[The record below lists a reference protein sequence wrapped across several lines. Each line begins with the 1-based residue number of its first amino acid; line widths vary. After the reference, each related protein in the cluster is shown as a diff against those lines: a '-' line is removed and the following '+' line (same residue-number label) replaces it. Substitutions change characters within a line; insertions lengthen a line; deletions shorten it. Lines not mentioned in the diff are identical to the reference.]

1 MKKMVGIFQVSLFIN
16 FFVVYAYLS
25 RQQRSEYRGCRRDL
39 KQYSITI
46 KANKILLISIH
57 GGLCVLRGLPKP
69 FICNLP
75 WRVVGNGLVY
85 SGVIDGVELV
95 GLVVDDDVVVE
106 PMAPQYLVGHVRR
119 SNL

>member
-1 MKKMVGIFQVSLFIN
+1 MLICLGNRDLNIVDVSETKLIH
-16 FFVVYAYLS
+16 
-25 RQQRSEYRGCRRDL
+25 L

-46 KANKILLISIH
+46 KANKILLVSIQ
-57 GGLCVLRGLPKP
+57 GELCVLRGLPKP